1 MSDSF
6 LDIPLRNRGGSTRR
20 SGRPT
25 FNPDTGRNAD
35 DPLPIG
41 VPEGYTAPVP
51 TDLRGMSTRAAEG
64 WSDAGRGHGTI
75 HPRSPRYYEG
85 DEYRVRPMSPAAIA
99 AIQDQMARAGLLT
112 TDFMMGVWDP
122 ATAEAYKVLLGQANA
137 QGITVEQ
144 AMTLMGSGEQMQ
156 WDPATGTYQSV
167 GGSAGPA
174 PVPELVTRVTDPEV
188 LKSVFRRAAIEMI
201 GIGWSEEQLERAAAA
216 YNNVERTRQ
225 QEQYDAQLAA
235 GQLGSMTEGGV
246 PTASEVVD
254 IPSPEGWVDSYIREQ
269 DPAGVAEN
277 QALDMVDVFMQTA
290 GSTAWGVGRQ
300 I

>member
-6 LDIPLRNRGGSTRR
+6 LDIPLRNRGGGGGSR

-25 FNPDTGRNAD
+25 FNPGPATEER
-35 DPLPIG
+35 LPIG
-41 VPEGYTAPVP
+41 VPEGYTAPRP
-51 TDLRGMSTRAAEG
+51 TNLRGMTTRGSEG
-64 WSDAGRGHGTI
+64 WSEGGRGHGTI
-75 HPRSPRYYEG
+75 FPQAPRYYDG

-112 TDFMMGVWDP
+112 SDFMMGVWDP
-122 ATAEAYKVLLGQANA
+122 ATAEAYKVLLGMANA
-137 QGITVEQ
+137 QGTTVEQ
-144 AMTLMGSGEQMQ
+144 AMTLLGSGERME

-167 GGSAGPA
+167 GGLGAGAA

-188 LKSVFRRAAIEMI
+188 LKSVFRRAAIETI
-201 GIGWSEEQLERAAAA
+201 GIGWSEEQLQRAADA
-216 YNNVERTRQ
+216 YNNVERQRQ
-225 QEQYDAQLAA
+225 QEAYDTQLAA
-235 GQLGSMTEGGV
+235 GQLGSMTDGGAPV
-246 PTASEVVD
+246 AGEVVE
-254 IPSPEGWVDSYIREQ
+254 IPSAEGWIDSYIRKE